1 MSNNEIA
8 RYGDADT
15 EADLDNFEEQLRQ
28 QTEHLMSKVQAGD
41 FAEALKLVSE
51 LNETRDRGLY
61 REVGRL
67 TRSLHEALVNFHI
80 DAGNNPRQQAELSQI
95 SDASD
100 RLAYVVNLTSN
111 AANRTMDLVEASMP
125 IAADLKTE
133 AHELRNEWHK
143 LGRRQLTPEE
153 FRQLY
158 KRMDR
163 FLNDLTQKSDQVHDN
178 LSEILLAQGYQDLT
192 GQLIQKVTTLVREVE
207 ENLVRLV
214 KMAGRVDQITGIQHD
229 IVFPKVDVGQGKGP
243 QLQKDE
249 RPDVVSSQDDVDDL
263 LSSLGF

>member
-1 MSNNEIA
+1 
-8 RYGDADT
+8 
-15 EADLDNFEEQLRQ
+15 
-28 QTEHLMSKVQAGD
+28 
-41 FAEALKLVSE
+41 
-51 LNETRDRGLY
+51 
-61 REVGRL
+61 
-67 TRSLHEALVNFHI
+67 
-80 DAGNNPRQQAELSQI
+80 
-95 SDASD
+95 
-100 RLAYVVNLTSN
+100 
-111 AANRTMDLVEASMP
+111 MP

-133 AHELRNEWHK
+133 AHGLRNEWHK

-158 KRMDR
+158 KRMDK

-214 KMAGRVDQITGIQHD
+214 KMAGRVDQITGIQHE
-229 IVFPKVDVGQGKGP
+229 FSFAGTDVSKGEGP
-243 QLQKDE
+243 QLKKDE
-249 RPDVVSSQDDVDDL
+249 RSDVVSSQDDVDDL

>member
-1 MSNNEIA
+1 MSNNENA
-8 RYGDADT
+8 EYSDVNV

-28 QTEHLMSKVQAGD
+28 QAEHLMSKVQAGD
-41 FAEALKLVSE
+41 FAEALKLVAQ

-111 AANRTMDLVEASMP
+111 AANRTMDLVEESMP
-125 IAADLKTE
+125 IAADLKAE

-143 LGRRQLTPEE
+143 LGRRQLTPDE
-153 FRQLY
+153 FRKLY
-158 KRMDR
+158 KRMDG
-163 FLNDLTQKSDQVHDN
+163 FLNDLVRKSDQVHDN

-214 KMAGRVDQITGIQHD
+214 KMAGRVDQITGIQHE
-229 IVFPKVDVGQGKGP
+229 FSLTATNVGQGEGP
-243 QLQKDE
+243 QLRKDE